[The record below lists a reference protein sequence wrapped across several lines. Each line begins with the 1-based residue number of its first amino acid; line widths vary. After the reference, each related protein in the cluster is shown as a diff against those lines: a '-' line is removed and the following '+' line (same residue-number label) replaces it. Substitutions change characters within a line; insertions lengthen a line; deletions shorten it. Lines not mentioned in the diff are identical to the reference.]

1 VNIQTKISEH
11 SVPFPQYVQEKGS
24 SLHMLHIFMLNEK
37 EEIPSVVSSLGI
49 AMIDNKMKRNTH
61 PKLTP

>member
-1 VNIQTKISEH
+1 
-11 SVPFPQYVQEKGS
+11 
-24 SLHMLHIFMLNEK
+24 MLNE

-61 PKLTP
+61 PKLTPCCVVVNE